1 MAQVVLGGI
10 LPFGACF
17 VELFFIL
24 SSMWMDQYY
33 YVFGF
38 TLLVFVILLVT
49 CAEVTVVLVY
59 FQVQTDF
66 IPDSLNAS
74 HPRFAIGSHPTARV
88 SINDHPASCFHLEL
102 IINTSLH
109 QLCAEDYHW
118 WWKCFLASGSTA
130 M

>member
-1 MAQVVLGGI
+1 MVLGGI

-59 FQVQTDF
+59 FQVQTVF
-66 IPDSLNAS
+66 YPIPLMLHT
-74 HPRFAIGSHPTARV
+74 HP
-88 SINDHPASCFHLEL
+88 
-102 IINTSLH
+102 
-109 QLCAEDYHW
+109 LCH
-118 WWKCFLASGSTA
+118 LASPHRSCIDQRSPSFLFPS
-130 M
+130 

>member
-1 MAQVVLGGI
+1 VAQVVLGGI

-59 FQVQTDF
+59 FQVQTVF
-66 IPDSLNAS
+66 SLIPLTLHTHNLPLGLTPPLVYRSTITQLL
-74 HPRFAIGSHPTARV
+74 V
-88 SINDHPASCFHLEL
+88 SILS
-102 IINTSLH
+102 
-109 QLCAEDYHW
+109 
-118 WWKCFLASGSTA
+118 
-130 M
+130 

>member
-1 MAQVVLGGI
+1 MLGGI

-66 IPDSLNAS
+66 YPIS
-74 HPRFAIGSHPTARV
+74 
-88 SINDHPASCFHLEL
+88 SCF
-102 IINTSLH
+102 TPT
-109 QLCAEDYHW
+109 LCHW
-118 WWKCFLASGSTA
+118 ASTHRSCIDQR
-130 M
+130 